1 MTSILHSRETNRC
14 SNRKGNILMTDKN
27 VLQEKSVDDLLDN
40 PFDMDASLLPKEM
53 ENSLADTAA
62 PAKLI
67 DRLTPEEQDKA
78 RQLASQIPVGNYEAV
93 ISYGANAQNELSN
106 FSHKMLDH
114 VQGKDIG
121 PVGEVLNELM
131 AKLSEIDTDDLSD
144 KKKSGL
150 SRLFNKAT
158 RPIKEIMT
166 KYEKLGT
173 QVDKISVQLE
183 HSKRGLMEDVRML
196 DNLYEQNKTYFQALN
211 VYIAAAELKIDEIN
225 STIIPELHKKAQ
237 QSDDQMMVQEVND
250 MAQFVDRL
258 EKRLYDLQLSR
269 QITIQS
275 APQIR
280 MIQQTNQTLAE
291 KIQASIMTA
300 IPLWKNQIAIA
311 LTLNRQQKAVESQK
325 LVTKTTNDLLL
336 RNSEM
341 LKVNSIETA
350 KENEKG
356 IIEIDTL
363 KTTQENLIQ
372 TIEETL
378 LIQADGRAKRK
389 AAETEIARMEQDLKT
404 RLLAV
409 YEESQNR
416 PS

>member
-1 MTSILHSRETNRC
+1 
-14 SNRKGNILMTDKN
+14 MTDKYTE
-27 VLQEKSVDDLLDN
+27 EKTVDDLLGN
-40 PFDMDASLLPKEM
+40 PFDMDASLLPQEM
-53 ENSLADTAA
+53 ENTLSDSKAA
-62 PAKLI
+62 VKLI

-78 RQLASQIPVGNYEAV
+78 KQLASQIPVGNYESI
-93 ISYGANAQNELSN
+93 ISYGANAQNELSR

-114 VQGKDIG
+114 VQSNDIG
-121 PVGEVLNELM
+121 PVGDVLNQLM
-131 AKLSEIDTDDLSD
+131 SKLSEIDPDDLSD

-158 RPIKEIMT
+158 RPVQEILT
-166 KYEKLGT
+166 RYQKLGT
-173 QVDKISVQLE
+173 QIDKISVQLE
-183 HSKRGLMEDVRML
+183 HSKKGLMDDVRML

-211 VYIAAAELKIDEIN
+211 VYIAAAELKVEEIN
-225 STIIPELHKKAQ
+225 NTIIPELHKKAQ
-237 QSDDQMMVQEVND
+237 EANDQMMVQEVND

-363 KTTQENLIQ
+363 KKTQENLIQ

-378 LIQADGRAKRK
+378 VIQADGRAKRRE
-389 AAETEIARMEQDLKT
+389 AEQEIARMEEDLKT
-404 RLLAV
+404 RLLSV
-409 YEESQNR
+409 YEESKNR

>member
-1 MTSILHSRETNRC
+1 MTEN
-14 SNRKGNILMTDKN
+14 NEMTK
-27 VLQEKSVDDLLDN
+27 EKVTTMDDLLDN
-40 PFDMDASLLPKEM
+40 PFNMNEPLLPKEM
-53 ENSLADTAA
+53 QTEQIQKQTAVN
-62 PAKLI
+62 LI
-67 DRLTPEEQDKA
+67 DRLKPEEQEKA
-78 RQLASQIPVGNYEAV
+78 RQLAEQIPVGNYEA
-93 ISYGANAQNELSN
+93 IITYGANAQNELSN

-114 VQGKDIG
+114 VQSKDIG
-121 PVGEVLNELM
+121 PVGDVLSDLM
-131 AKLSEIDTDDLSD
+131 GKLSEIDPEDLSD

-150 SRLFNKAT
+150 SRLFSKAS
-158 RPIKEIMT
+158 RSIQEMMT
-166 KYEKLGT
+166 KYQKLST
-173 QVDKISVQLE
+173 QIDRIGVQLE
-183 HSKRGLMEDVRML
+183 HSKRGLLEDVHML

-211 VYIAAAELKIDEIN
+211 IYIAAAEIKRDEIA
-225 STIIPELHKKAQ
+225 TVIIPEMQRKAEL
-237 QSDDQMMVQEVND
+237 SNDQMAFQEVND
-250 MAQFVDRL
+250 MGQFLDRL

-291 KIQASIMTA
+291 KIQSSIMTS

-311 LTLNRQQKAVESQK
+311 LTLNRQRKAVESQR

-336 RNSEM
+336 KNSEM

-350 KENEKG
+350 KENERG
-356 IIEIDTL
+356 IVEIDTL
-363 KTTQENLIQ
+363 KKTQENLIQ

-389 AAETEIARMEQDLKT
+389 AAEVEIARMEEELKT

-409 YEESQNR
+409 HEKTQSPSR
-416 PS
+416 PL

>member
-1 MTSILHSRETNRC
+1 MTENNDVKT
-14 SNRKGNILMTDKN
+14 M
-27 VLQEKSVDDLLDN
+27 DDLLDN
-40 PFDMDASLLPKEM
+40 PFDFQEPLLPKEM
-53 ENSLADTAA
+53 QTENNETSVS
-62 PAKLI
+62 PKLI
-67 DRLTPEEQDKA
+67 DRLSVEEREKA
-78 RQLASQIPVGNYEAV
+78 QQLAAQIPVGNYEA
-93 ISYGANAQNELSN
+93 ILTYGASAQGELSK

-114 VQGKDIG
+114 VQSKDIG
-121 PVGEVLNELM
+121 PVGDVLKDLM
-131 AKLSEIDTDDLSD
+131 NRLSEIDPDDLSE

-158 RPIKEIMT
+158 RSVQEMMS
-166 KYEKLGT
+166 KYQKLST
-173 QVDKISVQLE
+173 QIDRIGIQLE
-183 HSKRGLMEDVRML
+183 HSKRGLIEDVHML

-211 VYIAAAELKIDEIN
+211 VYIAAAELKRDEIAN
-225 STIIPELHKKAQ
+225 VIIPEMRKKAE
-237 QSDDQMMVQEVND
+237 SSNDQMAFQEVND
-250 MAQFVDRL
+250 MAQFLDRL

-291 KIQASIMTA
+291 KIQSSIMTS

-311 LTLNRQQKAVESQK
+311 LTLNRQMKAVESQK
-325 LVTKTTNDLLL
+325 LVTRTTNDLLL
-336 RNSEM
+336 KNSEM
-341 LKVNSIETA
+341 LKINSIETA
-350 KENEKG
+350 KENERG

-363 KTTQENLIQ
+363 KQTQENLIQ

-389 AAETEIARMEQDLKT
+389 SAEIEIARMEEELKQ
-404 RLLAV
+404 RLLGV
-409 YEESQNR
+409 HEKIQNR

>member
-1 MTSILHSRETNRC
+1 MTENNMTN
-14 SNRKGNILMTDKN
+14 SEVKTM
-27 VLQEKSVDDLLDN
+27 DDLLDN
-40 PFDMDASLLPKEM
+40 PFNMNEPLLPKEM
-53 ENSLADTAA
+53 QTEQTKGQVAV
-62 PAKLI
+62 KLM
-67 DRLTPEEQDKA
+67 DRLSPEEQEKA
-78 RQLASQIPVGNYEAV
+78 KQLAEQIPVGNYEA
-93 ISYGANAQNELSN
+93 IITYGANAQNELSR

-114 VQGKDIG
+114 VQSKDIG
-121 PVGEVLNELM
+121 PVGDVLSDLM
-131 AKLSEIDTDDLSD
+131 GKLSEIDPEDLSE

-150 SRLFNKAT
+150 SRLFSRAT
-158 RPIKEIMT
+158 RSIQEMMT
-166 KYEKLGT
+166 KYQKLST
-173 QVDKISVQLE
+173 QIDRIGVQLE
-183 HSKRGLMEDVRML
+183 HSKRGLLEDVQML

-211 VYIAAAELKIDEIN
+211 VYIAAAELKRDEIAN
-225 STIIPELHKKAQ
+225 VIIPEMQRKAEL
-237 QSDDQMMVQEVND
+237 SNDQMAFQEVND
-250 MAQFVDRL
+250 MGQFLDRL

-291 KIQASIMTA
+291 KIQSSIMTS

-311 LTLNRQQKAVESQK
+311 LTLNRQRKAVESQR

-336 RNSEM
+336 KNSEM

-350 KENEKG
+350 KENERG

-363 KTTQENLIQ
+363 KKTQENLIQ

-378 LIQADGRAKRK
+378 VIQADGRAKRK
-389 AAETEIARMEQDLKT
+389 AAEVEIARMEEELKQ

-409 YEESQNR
+409 HEKTQSPNR
-416 PS
+416 PL

>member
-1 MTSILHSRETNRC
+1 MTENNPKKTI
-14 SNRKGNILMTDKN
+14 
-27 VLQEKSVDDLLDN
+27 DDLLDS
-40 PFDMDASLLPKEM
+40 PFDFQEPLLPEEMQTNKKEAGT
-53 ENSLADTAA
+53 SL
-62 PAKLI
+62 KLI
-67 DRLTPEEQDKA
+67 DRLSSEEREKA
-78 RQLASQIPVGNYEAV
+78 KMLAEQIPVGNYEA
-93 ISYGANAQNELSN
+93 IITYGASAQGELSK
-106 FSHKMLDH
+106 FSGQMLDH
-114 VQGKDIG
+114 VQSKDIG
-121 PVGEVLNELM
+121 PVGDVLKDLM
-131 AKLSEIDTDDLSD
+131 NKLSEIDPDDLSD

-158 RPIKEIMT
+158 RSVQEMMT
-166 KYEKLGT
+166 KYQKLST
-173 QVDKISVQLE
+173 QIDRIGIQLE
-183 HSKRGLMEDVRML
+183 HSKRGLLDDVQML

-211 VYIAAAELKIDEIN
+211 IFIAAAELKQEELAN
-225 STIIPELHKKAQ
+225 EIIPRMRKEAEL
-237 QSDDQMMVQEVND
+237 SNDQMAFQEVND
-250 MAQFVDRL
+250 MAQFLDRL

-291 KIQASIMTA
+291 KIQSSIMTS

-311 LTLNRQQKAVESQK
+311 LTLNRQMKAVESQK

-336 RNSEM
+336 KNSEM
-341 LKVNSIETA
+341 LKINSIETA
-350 KENEKG
+350 KENERG

-363 KTTQENLIQ
+363 KKTQENLIQ

-389 AAETEIARMEQDLKT
+389 AAEVEIGRMEEELKH

-409 YEESQNR
+409 HEKTQNR
-416 PS
+416 PN